1 MQDCEKPGE
10 KNMLSRHRSLMAPLL
25 GLLLLVLPHTLP
37 AQLRD
42 VKLLTL
48 EAAKTMANAAEA
60 RARANGWTVAIAV
73 VDASGDLLVFYRL
86 DGTQLGSIDIAIGKA
101 RTAPRFRRP
110 TKSLDDRIGAGRL
123 GRLAVDDI
131 LPLEGGVPITLGEQ
145 VIGGI
150 GVSGMASNQDA
161 LVARAGAAALRPSL
175 TDLPTPYQARPA
187 RRSGS
192 RPAPDEV
199 RRVADGRPDQVS
211 GRLWWSCRRGT
222 RAAG

>member
-123 GRLAVDDI
+123 GLLAVDDM
-131 LPLEGGVPITLGEQ
+131 LPLEGGVPITLGGTGDRRDRCERDG
-145 VIGGI
+145 VEPGRPGGTC
-150 GVSGMASNQDA
+150 G
-161 LVARAGAAALRPSL
+161 RRRAAAVA
-175 TDLPTPYQARPA
+175 Y
-187 RRSGS
+187 RS
-192 RPAPDEV
+192 PD
-199 RRVADGRPDQVS
+199 AIPGT
-211 GRLWWSCRRGT
+211 SCKAFRISSSS
-222 RAAG
+222 